1 MLQVFKDSRPILSI
15 YSLGYIATVELIDD
29 MVNAYFVSGCIWMWG
44 SNPVGLHKCP
54 TSKPNR
60 HSGMYF
66 ILARTA
72 PLPHA
77 LLALG
82 STEIF
87 LKS

>member
-1 MLQVFKDSRPILSI
+1 MDV
-15 YSLGYIATVELIDD
+15 G
-29 MVNAYFVSGCIWMWG
+29 G